1 MKTIS
6 FKQVMV
12 IPALTT
18 LGLGSLVY
26 AQHLSLERP
35 VIAAPLSTSQTSG
48 ASGLA
53 AVAPAADTFQI
64 AQADPAAA
72 PYQVA
77 QAAAP
82 ARTQNAGVEFGGAD
96 AEPPQADPNHIRA
109 TTRNDLIRQAR
120 ENSGREDPF
129 VALLNPSAEV
139 IVPVAPPPS
148 AAIPELPSAPSLSG
162 RGKGKGASG
171 TNLSL
176 PAPNVYYD
184 GGVAYEIPTWTV
196 SGILNTGRDA
206 VAILE
211 KDGSV
216 REARVGEVLEDGS
229 KIVKIDSSSV
239 VLQKQGRRYAKTI
252 GGTE

>member
-6 FKQVMV
+6 FKQVLV

-35 VIAAPLSTSQTSG
+35 VNAAPLSSAPVSG
-48 ASGLA
+48 T
-53 AVAPAADTFQI
+53 APESFQI
-64 AQADPAAA
+64 AQAPAAEA
-72 PYQVA
+72 PPAAGAAPAAQAAPVQVA
-77 QAAAP
+77 QAAA
-82 ARTQNAGVEFGGAD
+82 AAQGVEFGDGS
-96 AEPPQADPNHIRA
+96 EHTNPNAIRA
-109 TTRNDLIRQAR
+109 TSRNDLIRQAR

-129 VALLNPSAEV
+129 VALLNPSPNL
-139 IVPVAPPPS
+139 IVPLAPPPELKPVP
-148 AAIPELPSAPSLSG
+148 AIPSAPGKGG
-162 RGKGKGASG
+162 RGGPGG

-184 GGVAYEIPTWTV
+184 NGVAYEIPTWSV

-206 VAILE
+206 IAILE
-211 KDGSV
+211 KDGSI
-216 REARVGEVLEDGS
+216 REARLGEVLEDGS
-229 KIVKIDSSSV
+229 KVVKIDSSSV

-252 GGTE
+252 GGAE

>member
-18 LGLGSLVY
+18 LGLGSLLY

-35 VIAAPLSTSQTSG
+35 VNAAPLTTSQASS
-48 ASGLA
+48 ASGPQALA
-53 AVAPAADTFQI
+53 APYQI
-64 AQADPAAA
+64 AQAEPV
-72 PYQVA
+72 QVA
-77 QAAAP
+77 QAA
-82 ARTQNAGVEFGGAD
+82 NATAQGVEFGGTEAHE
-96 AEPPQADPNHIRA
+96 AIDPNQIRA
-109 TTRNDLIRQAR
+109 TTRNDLLKQAR

-129 VALLNPSAEV
+129 VSLLNPSANL
-139 IVPVAPPPS
+139 IVPLPAPAPLAELETVPSIPGPPK
-148 AAIPELPSAPSLSG
+148 
-162 RGKGKGASG
+162 GKGKGG
-171 TNLSL
+171 TGTGISL

-184 GGVAYEIPTWTV
+184 GGVAYEVPTWNV

-206 VAILE
+206 IAILE
-211 KDGSV
+211 RDGSI
-216 REARVGEVLEDGS
+216 REARLNEVLEDGS
-229 KIVKIDSSSV
+229 KVVKIDSSSV

>member
-18 LGLGSLVY
+18 LGLGSLLY

-35 VIAAPLSTSQTSG
+35 VNAAPLSASATSG
-48 ASGLA
+48 SA
-53 AVAPAADTFQI
+53 ATFQI
-64 AQADPAAA
+64 AQADPV
-72 PYQVA
+72 QLA
-77 QAAAP
+77 QATPVQLAQAP
-82 ARTQNAGVEFGGAD
+82 AGATAQGVEFGG
-96 AEPPQADPNHIRA
+96 ETVQEEVNPNQIRA
-109 TTRNDLIRQAR
+109 TTRNDLVKQAR

-129 VALLNPSAEV
+129 VSLLNPNPAL
-139 IVPVAPPPS
+139 IVPLAPAPAPL
-148 AAIPELPSAPSLSG
+148 AELEALPAVP
-162 RGKGKGASG
+162 RKPGKGSAG
-171 TNLSL
+171 TGISL

-184 GGVAYEIPTWTV
+184 GGVAYEVPNWNV

-206 VAILE
+206 IAILE
-211 KDGSV
+211 RDGTI
-216 REARVGEVLEDGS
+216 REARLNEVLEDGS
-229 KIVKIDSSSV
+229 KVVKIDSSSV

>member
-18 LGLGSLVY
+18 LGLGSLLY

-35 VIAAPLSTSQTSG
+35 VNAAPLPTSQ
-48 ASGLA
+48 AA
-53 AVAPAADTFQI
+53 AVPAETFQV
-64 AQADPAAA
+64 AQADPVQMAAA
-72 PYQVA
+72 GPTA
-77 QAAAP
+77 
-82 ARTQNAGVEFGGAD
+82 AGVEFGGAEG
-96 AEPPQADPNHIRA
+96 APAADPNQIRA
-109 TTRNDLIRQAR
+109 TTRNDLLKQAR

-129 VALLNPSAEV
+129 VSLLNPSANL
-139 IVPVAPPPS
+139 IVPLAPEPAPLAELQSMPS
-148 AAIPELPSAPSLSG
+148 IPKAP
-162 RGKGKGASG
+162 GKGKGATG
-171 TNLSL
+171 TGISL

-184 GGVAYEIPTWTV
+184 GGVAYEVPTWNV

-206 VAILE
+206 IAILE
-211 KDGSV
+211 KDGAI
-216 REARVGEVLEDGS
+216 REARLNEVLEDGS

>member
-18 LGLGSLVY
+18 LGLGSLLY
-26 AQHLSLERP
+26 AQHLSLDRP
-35 VIAAPLSTSQTSG
+35 VNAAPLSTSPESFV
-48 ASGLA
+48 L
-53 AVAPAADTFQI
+53 
-64 AQADPAAA
+64 AQADPTLDA
-72 PYQVA
+72 PYQLA

-82 ARTQNAGVEFGGAD
+82 TAQGVEFGGAMAPHD
-96 AEPPQADPNHIRA
+96 SNPNQIRA
-109 TTRNDLIRQAR
+109 TTRNDLVRQAR

-129 VALLNPSAEV
+129 VALLNPSPTS
-139 IVPVAPPPS
+139 IMPITQAPTLTN
-148 AAIPELPSAPSLSG
+148 ELEPLPTLPAFPGRENAPKAS
-162 RGKGKGASG
+162 GKGGAAG
-171 TNLSL
+171 NLSL

-184 GGVAYEIPTWTV
+184 RGVAYEIPAWNV

-211 KDGSV
+211 RNGTIREV
-216 REARVGEVLEDGS
+216 RVNEILDDGS
-229 KIVKIDSSSV
+229 KVVKIDSSSV

-252 GGTE
+252 GGAE

>member
-6 FKQVMV
+6 FKQVLV

-35 VIAAPLSTSQTSG
+35 VNAAPLSSSAVSG
-48 ASGLA
+48 T
-53 AVAPAADTFQI
+53 APESFQI
-64 AQADPAAA
+64 AQAPAANAQPAAGAGAKAA
-72 PYQVA
+72 PAQVA
-77 QAAAP
+77 QAP
-82 ARTQNAGVEFGGAD
+82 ASAQGVEFGD
-96 AEPPQADPNHIRA
+96 SSEHTNPNAIRA
-109 TTRNDLIRQAR
+109 TSRNDLIRQAR

-129 VALLNPSAEV
+129 VALLNPSPNL
-139 IVPVAPPPS
+139 IVPLAPPPELKPVP
-148 AAIPELPSAPSLSG
+148 AIPSAPG
-162 RGKGKGASG
+162 RGGRGGPGG

-184 GGVAYEIPTWTV
+184 NGVAYEIPTWSV

-206 VAILE
+206 IAILE
-211 KDGSV
+211 KDGSI
-216 REARVGEVLEDGS
+216 REARLGEVLEDGS
-229 KIVKIDSSSV
+229 KVVKIDSSSV

-252 GGTE
+252 GGAE

>member
-18 LGLGSLVY
+18 LGLGSLLY

-35 VIAAPLSTSQTSG
+35 VNAAPLPTSQ
-48 ASGLA
+48 A
-53 AVAPAADTFQI
+53 AQAAPVAAEPFQI
-64 AQADPAAA
+64 AQADAV
-72 PYQVA
+72 QV
-77 QAAAP
+77 AAAP
-82 ARTQNAGVEFGGAD
+82 AGATAQGVEFGGS
-96 AEPPQADPNHIRA
+96 EPTHEANPNQIRA
-109 TTRNDLIRQAR
+109 TTRNDLVKQAR

-129 VALLNPSAEV
+129 VSLLNPSANV
-139 IVPVAPPPS
+139 IVPLEPARSTLAELEPVP
-148 AAIPELPSAPSLSG
+148 AIPSAPTT
-162 RGKGKGASG
+162 KGKGNAG
-171 TNLSL
+171 TGISL

-184 GGVAYEIPTWTV
+184 GGVAYEVPNWNV

-211 KDGSV
+211 KDGTI
-216 REARVGEVLEDGS
+216 REARLNEVLEDGS
-229 KIVKIDSSSV
+229 KVVKIDSSSV

>member
-18 LGLGSLVY
+18 LGLGSLLY

-35 VIAAPLSTSQTSG
+35 VNAAPLQANSTVQPIASG
-48 ASGLA
+48 AQALESFQ
-53 AVAPAADTFQI
+53 VAQADPVQI
-64 AQADPAAA
+64 AQAPAGAT
-72 PYQVA
+72 A
-77 QAAAP
+77 Q
-82 ARTQNAGVEFGGAD
+82 GVEFGGD
-96 AEPPQADPNHIRA
+96 AVPETNPNQIRA
-109 TTRNDLIRQAR
+109 TTRNDLMKQAR

-129 VALLNPSAEV
+129 VSLLNPSADL
-139 IVPVAPPPS
+139 IVPLAPARAPIAELETVPV
-148 AAIPELPSAPSLSG
+148 IPKAP
-162 RGKGKGASG
+162 GKGSSG
-171 TNLSL
+171 PGISL

-184 GGVAYEIPTWTV
+184 CGVAYEVPTWNV

-211 KDGSV
+211 RDGTI
-216 REARVGEVLEDGS
+216 REARLNEVLEDGS
-229 KIVKIDSSSV
+229 KVVKIDSSSV

-252 GGTE
+252 GGTD

>member
-18 LGLGSLVY
+18 LGLGSLLY

-35 VIAAPLSTSQTSG
+35 VNAAPLP
-48 ASGLA
+48 ASAIAGNA
-53 AVAPAADTFQI
+53 ATYQI
-64 AQADPAAA
+64 AQADPV
-72 PYQVA
+72 QVA
-77 QAAAP
+77 QATPVQLAQAP
-82 ARTQNAGVEFGGAD
+82 AGATAQGVEFGGEAVH
-96 AEPPQADPNHIRA
+96 EEVNPNQIRA
-109 TTRNDLIRQAR
+109 TTRNDLVKQAR

-129 VALLNPSAEV
+129 VSLLNPSAAL
-139 IVPVAPPPS
+139 IVP
-148 AAIPELPSAPSLSG
+148 LAPSPAPLAELEPLPVVP
-162 RGKGKGASG
+162 RKPGKGSAG
-171 TNLSL
+171 TSISL

-184 GGVAYEIPTWTV
+184 GGVAYEVPNWNV

-206 VAILE
+206 IAILE
-211 KDGSV
+211 RDGTI
-216 REARVGEVLEDGS
+216 REARLNEVLEDGS
-229 KIVKIDSSSV
+229 KVVKIDSSSV

>member
-18 LGLGSLVY
+18 LGLGSLLY

-35 VIAAPLSTSQTSG
+35 VNAAPLPTS
-48 ASGLA
+48 A
-53 AVAPAADTFQI
+53 AVP
-64 AQADPAAA
+64 PAAA
-72 PYQVA
+72 EPYQLAQAEPMQLA
-77 QAAAP
+77 QAAPTA
-82 ARTQNAGVEFGGAD
+82 QGVEFGGS
-96 AEPPQADPNHIRA
+96 EPHETNPNQIRA
-109 TTRNDLIRQAR
+109 TTRNDLLKQAR

-129 VALLNPSAEV
+129 VSLLNPSATL
-139 IVPVAPPPS
+139 IVPLPAESVPLAELESVP
-148 AAIPELPSAPSLSG
+148 AIPSMP
-162 RGKGKGASG
+162 GKGKGSSG
-171 TNLSL
+171 TGLSL

-184 GGVAYEIPTWTV
+184 GGVAYEVPTWSV

-211 KDGSV
+211 REGSI
-216 REARVGEVLEDGS
+216 REARLNEVLEDGS
-229 KIVKIDSSSV
+229 KVVKIDSSSV

-252 GGTE
+252 GGGE

>member
-35 VIAAPLSTSQTSG
+35 VNAAPLPTSPIAQP
-48 ASGLA
+48 
-53 AVAPAADTFQI
+53 APAAGTSEPFQV
-64 AQADPAAA
+64 AQAEPR
-72 PYQVA
+72 QVA
-77 QAAAP
+77 QAAVGSQP
-82 ARTQNAGVEFGGAD
+82 AQSVEFGD
-96 AEPPQADPNHIRA
+96 ANPAPEANPNQIRA
-109 TTRNDLIRQAR
+109 TSRSDLLRQAR

-129 VALLNPSAEV
+129 VALLNPSGAV
-139 IVPVAPPPS
+139 IVPLPTS
-148 AAIPELPSAPSLSG
+148 QTAIPEMDSLPSMPGSPRRG
-162 RGKGKGASG
+162 RGASG
-171 TNLSL
+171 TSLTL

-184 GGVAYEIPTWTV
+184 GGVAYEIPTWSV

-211 KDGSV
+211 KNGSI

-252 GGTE
+252 GGSE